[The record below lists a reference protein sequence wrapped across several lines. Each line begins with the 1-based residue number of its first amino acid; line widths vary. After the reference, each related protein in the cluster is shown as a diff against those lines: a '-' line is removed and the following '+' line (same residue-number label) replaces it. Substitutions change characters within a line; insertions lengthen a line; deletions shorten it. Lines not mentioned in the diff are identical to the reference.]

1 MARPRKNV
9 VKDQN
14 SLLTSDNVV
23 EIPVEEQPYPLPE
36 GWKWVRL
43 GEISNIV
50 TGSTPS
56 KKHPEYYGGNF
67 PFFKPSDLDAGRH
80 VVSSRVCLQTLF
92 MKRGKSG

>member
-14 SLLTSDNVV
+14 ALLTPDNVV

-43 GEISNIV
+43 GDVVEV
-50 TGSTPS
+50 S
-56 KKHPEYYGGNF
+56 KERTEDFSSPVF
-67 PFFKPSDLDAGRH
+67 VILDLSILKKIK
-80 VVSSRVCLQTLF
+80 VL
-92 MKRGKSG
+92 

>member
-9 VKDQN
+9 VKNQN

-43 GEISNIV
+43 YRSHFIILEKI
-50 TGSTPS
+50 
-56 KKHPEYYGGNF
+56 
-67 PFFKPSDLDAGRH
+67 
-80 VVSSRVCLQTLF
+80 
-92 MKRGKSG
+92 